1 MPVWKFT
8 SVAAAE
14 PETALEDA
22 SLDLAA
28 YYQAME
34 DLASWLRAHDGLE
47 IEDLASELSAWYES
61 MEDLGLDVAAW
72 HESLEDVPAALEAA
86 SFMGEDIRT
95 LLHAAAL
102 SYSDLM
108 GWFRAVAESREDL
121 MTWLA
126 AGKEAFHDLP
136 GYFEATNGVVR
147 VDWGLFLE
155 VLDNTALNDFGMWL
169 GAIVQP
175 PAFRSVVA
183 QRLMAV
189 TEVALGIVVDEDGD
203 PVTTG
208 TGETVTLS

>member
-8 SVAAAE
+8 SVAAE

-28 YYQAME
+28 YYQSME

-61 MEDLGLDVAAW
+61 MEDLGLDMAAW
-72 HESLEDVPAALEAA
+72 HESLEDMPASLAA
-86 SFMGEDIRT
+86 AAFMGEDVRA

-102 SYSDLM
+102 SFGDLM

-121 MTWLA
+121 TTSLM
-126 AGKEAFHDLP
+126 AGKDAYHDLFV
-136 GYFEATNGVVR
+136 YAEATNGIVR
-147 VDWGLFLE
+147 VDWGLSLE
-155 VLDNTALNDFGMWL
+155 VLDNTALNDFGIWL

-189 TEVALGIVVDEDGD
+189 TEVALGIVVDEGGD
-203 PVTTG
+203 PVVTV
-208 TGETVTLS
+208 TGETVTIS